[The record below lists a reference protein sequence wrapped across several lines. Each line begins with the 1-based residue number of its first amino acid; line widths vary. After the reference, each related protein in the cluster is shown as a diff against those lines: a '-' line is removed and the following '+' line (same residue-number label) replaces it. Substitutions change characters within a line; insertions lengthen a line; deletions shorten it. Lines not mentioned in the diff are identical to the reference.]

1 MRTLYTRLI
10 KDDAGVTA
18 IEYAMIGSL
27 IAIVGIAAKA
37 SIGGTLSG
45 IFASVSSSL

>member
-1 MRTLYTRLI
+1 MRTFLSTLI
-10 KDDAGVTA
+10 AHDLGVTA